1 MFEIHLRHTH
11 QQIWYRHLASSQDKS
26 VHVAQRKDI
35 FFKPHAG
42 GHGCIMML
50 HLKMSYF
57 LWFPLASPWLDVSK
71 VYRLYLR
78 FSGLDILRNRG
89 LKMSWQSLYDS
100 VWQKQRPT
108 WIMVGY
114 GRSWKMFTRSSAIK
128 NLGFK
133 ISPRFSHGWRSFQ
146 GPCLELSN
154 FDVGSGGHPDRL
166 QVAPLRRHNSIW
178 CLKLVRRWYFWH
190 WQHVATVSYRKGSWC
205 IFQFS
210 RCSH

>member
-26 VHVAQRKDI
+26 VPVAQRKAI

-42 GHGCIMML
+42 GHGCIML
-50 HLKMSYF
+50 HLKISYF

-114 GRSWKMFTRSSAIK
+114 GRSWKMWKQGQVS
-128 NLGFK
+128 FK
-133 ISPRFSHGWRSFQ
+133 TSWDSKYLQDS
-146 GPCLELSN
+146 LTALSVL
-154 FDVGSGGHPDRL
+154 FL
-166 QVAPLRRHNSIW
+166 ALALR
-178 CLKLVRRWYFWH
+178 
-190 WQHVATVSYRKGSWC
+190 
-205 IFQFS
+205 
-210 RCSH
+210 